1 MPSDRRNKEQQD
13 ERMTRGFR
21 PEARRRRLVTQ
32 HLEGETLVYD
42 RDTHQ
47 AHCLTPFASR
57 LWEACDGQRT
67 MAELRTA
74 GKWSD
79 AEVVRGIDHL
89 ARAGLLKEL
98 PPMKPTR
105 RRALAR
111 LGRAAA
117 VPVLVSIL
125 VPDAAAAATCIP
137 LNGPCTT
144 SANCCPG
151 RGLCCK
157 DSSGTCRTVGG
168 GACH

>member
-1 MPSDRRNKEQQD
+1 MPIDRRNKEQG
-13 ERMTRGFR
+13 ERLTRKFR
-21 PEARRRRLVTQ
+21 PEARHRGLVIQ
-32 HLEGETLVYD
+32 PLDGETLVYD

-117 VPVLVSIL
+117 VPVMVSIL
-125 VPDAAAAATCIP
+125 VPDAASAASCIP
-137 LNGPCTT
+137 DGAPCTT
-144 SANCCPG
+144 SATCCP
-151 RGLCCK
+151 GLCCK
-157 DSSGTCRTVGG
+157 NSNGTCRAVGG

>member
-1 MPSDRRNKEQQD
+1 MPIDRGNREPD
-13 ERMTRGFR
+13 ERMTRKFR

-74 GKWSD
+74 LKWSD

-89 ARAGLLKEL
+89 GRAGLLKEL

-111 LGRAAA
+111 LARAAA
-117 VPVLVSIL
+117 VPVMVSIL
-125 VPDAAAAATCIP
+125 VPDAASAASCIP
-137 LNGPCTT
+137 DGAPCTT
-144 SANCCPG
+144 SAGCCG
-151 RGLCCK
+151 GCCK
-157 DSSGTCRTVGG
+157 VSNHRCKTVGP
-168 GACH
+168 GACL